1 MFSYLKCAIRTNV
14 LYNKRTR
21 FMKLIVG
28 LGNPGKKYEG
38 TRHNMGFM
46 AIDLLSDQAQLDVDK
61 EVFHGLMGRGKI
73 FDQDVI
79 LFKPTT
85 YMNLSGTAVQE
96 VVHYFKIAIEDIVVI
111 YDDMALPVGS
121 IRLRKEGSS
130 GGHKGMQNIIDCL
143 STEEIKRIR
152 VGIGEPGD
160 NDNIDF
166 VLSKPL
172 KDEMPLISEAIE
184 DAVRAVKEYL
194 KSDFDRAMNKYN

>member
-1 MFSYLKCAIRTNV
+1 
-14 LYNKRTR
+14 
-21 FMKLIVG
+21 MKLIVG
-28 LGNPGKKYEG
+28 LGNPGKKYEN

-46 AIDLLSDQAQLDVDK
+46 AIDLLSDQANLDVDK

-73 FDQDVI
+73 YEQDVI

-85 YMNLSGTAVQE
+85 FMNLSGTAVQE
-96 VVHYFKIAIEDIVVI
+96 VVHYFKIELEDIVVI
-111 YDDMALPVGS
+111 YDDMALEPGT

-143 STEEIKRIR
+143 STEQIKRIR
-152 VGIGEPGD
+152 IGIGEPGE
-160 NDNIDF
+160 NDNIDY

-172 KDEMPLISEAIE
+172 KDEMPVIEEAIAN
-184 DAVRAVKEYL
+184 AVRAVKEML

>member
-1 MFSYLKCAIRTNV
+1 MCFAYYCCIISEQ
-14 LYNKRTR
+14 R

-28 LGNPGKKYEG
+28 LGNPGKKYEN

-46 AIDLLSDQAQLDVDK
+46 AVDLLSDQADIMVDK
-61 EVFHGLMGRGKI
+61 EVFRGLMGRGKI

-85 YMNLSGTAVQE
+85 FMNLSGTAVQE
-96 VVHYFKIAIEDIVVI
+96 VVHYFKIELEDIVVI
-111 YDDMALPVGS
+111 FDDMALEPGT

-143 STEEIKRIR
+143 STEQIKRIR
-152 VGIGEPGD
+152 IGIGEPGE
-160 NDNIDF
+160 NDNIDY

-172 KDEMPLISEAIE
+172 KDEMPIIEEAIAN
-184 DAVRAVKEYL
+184 AVRAVKEML

>member
-1 MFSYLKCAIRTNV
+1 MRV
-14 LYNKRTR
+14 MVYNKRTR

-46 AIDLLSDQAQLDVDK
+46 AIDLLSDQAQIDVDK

-73 FDQDVI
+73 YEQDVI
-79 LFKPTT
+79 RFKPTT
-85 YMNLSGTAVQE
+85 FMNLSGTAVQE
-96 VVHYFKIAIEDIVVI
+96 VVHYFKIALEDIVVI
-111 YDDMALPVGS
+111 YDDMAIPIGS

-143 STEEIKRIR
+143 SSDQIKRIR
-152 VGIGEPGD
+152 VGIGEPGEWD
-160 NDNIDF
+160 TIDY

-172 KDEMPLISEAIE
+172 KDDMPLIEEAIAN
-184 DAVRAVKEYL
+184 AVRGVKEYL

>member
-1 MFSYLKCAIRTNV
+1 
-14 LYNKRTR
+14 
-21 FMKLIVG
+21 MKLIVG
-28 LGNPGKKYEG
+28 LGNPGKKYEN

-46 AIDLLSDQAQLDVDK
+46 AIDLLSDQANLDVDK

-73 FDQDVI
+73 YEQDVI

-85 YMNLSGTAVQE
+85 FMNLSGTAVQE
-96 VVHYFKIAIEDIVVI
+96 VVHYFKIELEDIVVI
-111 YDDMALPVGS
+111 YDDMALLPGT

-143 STEEIKRIR
+143 STEQIKRIR
-152 VGIGEPGD
+152 IGIGEPGE
-160 NDNIDF
+160 NDNIDY

-172 KDEMPLISEAIE
+172 KEEMPVIEEAIAN
-184 DAVRAVKEYL
+184 AVRAVKEML